1 MHNDP
6 SIDVPL
12 FIPEDIQAAYQDEAA
27 ATVVHAREGRSQNG
41 TAVAVAPR
49 SAPRRAP
56 RRAPQRAARQGTD
69 RAFVVLA
76 VLLGLAGVAA
86 CTAWWTWLANET
98 GSAMW
103 NNFAVGGGAALVLG
117 AVTAVGAWLCRRDSR
132 R

>member
-27 ATVVHAREGRSQNG
+27 ATVVHAREDRSQNR
-41 TAVAVAPR
+41 TAVAVAPQ
-49 SAPRRAP
+49 SAP
-56 RRAPQRAARQGTD
+56 RRAPQRAPQRAARRGTD

-98 GSAMW
+98 GSAIW
-103 NNFAVGGGAALVLG
+103 NNFAVGGGAALILG
-117 AVTAVGAWLCRRDSR
+117 AITAVGAWLSRRDSR
-132 R
+132 K

>member
-27 ATVVHAREGRSQNG
+27 ATVVHAREGRSQNR
-41 TAVAVAPR
+41 TAVAV
-49 SAPRRAP
+49 APRRAP